1 MSHTVFGLVLI
12 LVSLITV
19 AINKSYRQLSPK
31 ELKRRARN
39 GDKTAKML
47 YKAAAYGPTLQILLS
62 VILIVSLSG
71 SFVLISSVLNAW
83 VSLIVIV
90 ILLCI
95 VFLWLPYSKLSSV
108 GRHLSYWLSRPLA
121 MALHYLHP
129 LLNRVSHILHYRFK
143 TIGSTGIYNEE
154 DLYELLEWQK
164 EQPDSSIS
172 PDKLD
177 VMQHVLTFNHKL
189 VSDVLIPRREVHLVN
204 VNEPI
209 GPILLEELHKT
220 GHSRFPVYEDKQD
233 NIVGTLYIGD
243 LLSKA
248 KEDGK
253 LKDVVKH
260 DTKYVHEDYRLGEV
274 LKAFSTTK
282 QHLFVVV
289 NSFEEFVGIV
299 TIGDILSQLLG
310 VSLTDD
316 FDDYENLRAVAA
328 SRAKI
333 EHTKHQKEA
342 SETTEVI
349 Q

>member
-1 MSHTVFGLVLI
+1 
-12 LVSLITV
+12 
-19 AINKSYRQLSPK
+19 
-31 ELKRRARN
+31 
-39 GDKTAKML
+39 
-47 YKAAAYGPTLQILLS
+47 
-62 VILIVSLSG
+62 
-71 SFVLISSVLNAW
+71 
-83 VSLIVIV
+83 
-90 ILLCI
+90 
-95 VFLWLPYSKLSSV
+95 
-108 GRHLSYWLSRPLA
+108 
-121 MALHYLHP
+121 
-129 LLNRVSHILHYRFK
+129 
-143 TIGSTGIYNEE
+143 
-154 DLYELLEWQK
+154 
-164 EQPDSSIS
+164 
-172 PDKLD
+172 
-177 VMQHVLTFNHKL
+177 
-189 VSDVLIPRREVHLVN
+189 VN